1 MATDKES
8 IRNFREAYLGYLD
21 GERDA
26 PPSMEGLSDS
36 ARRTVELWLKSL
48 QDARGID
55 PFASR
60 PSAADLHAR
69 IDSRKQEGNDEAIR
83 RALEEGL
90 RNSLDEQAFV
100 SHDGASI
107 GSGFASRIVIH
118 ARGLRIRV
126 VLHPDG
132 GDLGAAFRSRL
143 PDVAALFGAFPDTSG
158 ILISTSDHN
167 DLRGTVVDRYDV
179 VSAIE
184 TPSGREAAP
193 RLGHE
198 VTDAVAACTNFVN
211 VAMPAFGSF
220 RYVATAIPGQ
230 LGQVLDIERIAREAT
245 QAVVESGA
253 RAKVEAKR
261 AAWSTI
267 GESARTLVS
276 RLMEDAL
283 QGPVNE
289 HEYRRQLEDAVE
301 AA

>member
-36 ARRTVELWLKSL
+36 ARRTVEIWLKSL

-69 IDSRKQEGNDEAIR
+69 IKSRKQEGNDEAIR

-90 RNSLDEQAFV
+90 KSSLDEEAFV
-100 SHDGASI
+100 SHDGVSI

-126 VLHPDG
+126 VLHPDAT
-132 GDLGAAFRSRL
+132 DLVAAFRSRL
-143 PDVAALFGAFPDTSG
+143 PDVAALFGAFPDTNG
-158 ILISTSDHN
+158 ILLSTADGEG
-167 DLRGTVVDRYDV
+167 LKGTMVDRYDV

-184 TPSGREAAP
+184 TPSGREEAP
-193 RLGHE
+193 RMGE
-198 VTDAVAACTNFVN
+198 ITDAIAACTHFVN
-211 VAMPAFGSF
+211 VAMPVFGSF
-220 RYVATAIPGQ
+220 RYVATAVPGQ
-230 LGQVLDIERIAREAT
+230 LGEVLDIERVAREAI
-245 QAVVESGA
+245 QEVVESGVRA
-253 RAKVEAKR
+253 RVEAKR
-261 AAWSTI
+261 VAWSGI
-267 GESARTLVS
+267 GDGARAFVSGLLGDTLQRSVS
-276 RLMEDAL
+276 EDELRRRLD
-283 QGPVNE
+283 
-289 HEYRRQLEDAVE
+289 DAVE